1 MTVLANKRLIGG
13 VAIALGKDGSGGELL
28 GRGARQRPAGPG
40 SSGGGGLPGCGL
52 GTGSRHGVQSPY
64 VKRVAVGRRPCA
76 ARDPPAP
83 TAGCFLDL
91 PLRSASRSSCLP
103 RCPEEAQQPTR
114 AIGQATRRV
123 RGGKY
128 G

>member
-1 MTVLANKRLIGG
+1 MTVLANQRLIGG

-64 VKRVAVGRRPCA
+64 VKRVAVGRRG
-76 ARDPPAP
+76 RKRVVEGKRVSVHV
-83 TAGCFLDL
+83 TLG
-91 PLRSASRSSCLP
+91 
-103 RCPEEAQQPTR
+103 
-114 AIGQATRRV
+114 GRRYI
-123 RGGKY
+123 KKKHKKDNK
-128 G
+128 